1 MSLLAF
7 LPRLTR
13 QKLSPCGVSAPQLQA
28 IELRR
33 WRAMIHLPVFLAV
46 LLPLSLQAY
55 VVSGTYTGNG
65 TSQTVSLGFQPS
77 VVIVKDGTSG
87 ITTPAATPM
96 QIRTSTMSLTKDM
109 GQSTA
114 SSTTGTDRIT
124 AFTAT
129 GFTVGAS
136 LHVNNNGRTFHYLA
150 LSTTPGEIVVGTYT
164 GNGVDNRNI
173 TGLGFQPDMV
183 MTMYEGTANAV
194 FRTVDMPTDKCL
206 PWLDGPVLNGLQS
219 FVADGFQVGTDA
231 SVNTNGTGYHY
242 IACKHVTGK
251 FITGTYIGNN
261 LDRNIT
267 GLGFQPEA
275 VFIRLMK
282 DAAPQPTGG
291 VKFGSTG
298 TGNSTLLTT
307 ATNSTTNVITSLL
320 ADGFGL
326 SGASNRVNWD
336 TYPNYYFAFEREEA
350 GSVVVPTV
358 ASPTSTAVTSNSAT
372 LGGSITATGGA
383 NATARGVV
391 YALTSQNP
399 NPEIGGAN
407 VTVLTESGS
416 FSTGA
421 FTRNATSLAA
431 SSGYSYKA
439 YATNSA
445 GTSYS
450 SVGTFTTTAATA
462 TIIFNASTGISGSVV
477 TDGQGGSNDV
487 SNIALQFS
495 AKGADGTTDLPMT
508 YEPNIYPGANGIAG
522 GYNSSSIQ
530 SVFKIKSSST
540 ATNFTMSSIFIVD
553 YGGVAGDLLRIEAFD
568 DGVSAGFITYQV
580 SGAPW
585 YATVDLAGL
594 GGTKFVDIDEVRI
607 TGNGGV
613 NMYIAVNNVTIS
625 GVTTS
630 ASTTTVSSLVRANAT
645 PSNLNTVNWTLTFGS
660 AVTGVTAS
668 NFTLGGTS
676 TGAAVGT
683 PSTAN
688 AGLSWTV
695 PVTTGTDGTLLLRL
709 DNDAG
714 ISSDVTTT
722 LPFVGET
729 YTVDKTA
736 PDTSITANPALLT
749 TSTSASFSFTGS
761 DAGSGV
767 ASYQVK
773 LDTASFAT
781 GTSPTAYT
789 SLADGSHTFQVRA
802 VDAAGNV
809 DASPAS
815 YTWNSSAPITPEPV
829 PTTLGDVVSAG
840 SAPGED
846 GSTNIGDFGVLRRGG
861 FLAENGHLAFPGTL
875 EIGTGSP
882 AVTLASSSGLWK
894 TAGGNLFLLARSGTT
909 VPDVAAAQ
917 FSTLPEVPG
926 ISAGGHVSF
935 LGTLNIGTGGVT
947 ADNDTGLWSELGGTG
962 LNLLLRE
969 DDDVPGLAGVKVAKF
984 ASGAYA
990 TATTGA
996 STGQAA
1002 FSVTYKGSSTKT
1014 ALLRASISGAVTTI
1028 SVIATE
1034 GEDAPGTAVDFAN
1047 LAGSY
1052 SDPGRMDST
1061 GNFVFSAITTPGNK
1075 EGLWYQTVAG
1085 TTTKVIFSGE
1095 TAPGTSGATFLKVYR
1110 PSIGSG
1116 GIIAFR
1122 ASLNANGDNST
1133 STRNDGIW
1141 RGDAANPASLTCI
1154 LRRGDDSSVVSN
1166 LPVGTRVGNPWGGWL
1181 TPSNRGAWKAWLDT
1195 NGDFTSAAPT
1205 DRHAIYTDLSGA
1217 MQLAVTVNDAAPGTA
1232 GATFSG
1238 FDLPVVG
1245 GDNQYAFIGNLA
1257 GGDTVPENN
1266 QGLWKSAPNGGA
1278 LTLALRKGDAV
1289 ATSEGSKTVSKIDL
1303 PGSLQTDRRWEQPV
1317 MDNTG
1322 RMVVYITFTDG
1333 STSQIIVP

>member
-1 MSLLAF
+1 MPLQHTFRKSLIL
-7 LPRLTR
+7 L
-13 QKLSPCGVSAPQLQA
+13 
-28 IELRR
+28 
-33 WRAMIHLPVFLAV
+33 FLAICTSAGAATWVSTPSVAGITNQLRSIWSADANNTWAVGGGNNLTQIAYWNGSTWTLQTSPVSNARMNAVWGLNANNIWAGGQNGTV
-46 LLPLSLQAY
+46 LFYNGSTWSAQTSALGTGWFIYDFWGTDANNVWAVAADGNAGRVMKWNGSTWSVIYSPADGLRALWGFSANNIWAVGDNGFVTHFDGSSWTTYPTGLGLTTLLGVWGPDANNVWIVGGSIVNSTSALYKWDGSTVAPFSNTGLPLA
-55 VVSGTYTGNG
+55 VVSGSFRGVMGSSPTDVY
-65 TSQTVSLGFQPS
+65 
-77 VVIVKDGTSG
+77 IVGD
-87 ITTPAATPM
+87 A
-96 QIRTSTMSLTKDM
+96 
-109 GQSTA
+109 
-114 SSTTGTDRIT
+114 
-124 AFTAT
+124 AT
-129 GFTVGAS
+129 GFIS
-136 LHVNNNGRTFHYLA
+136 RWN
-150 LSTTPGEIVVGTYT
+150 
-164 GNGVDNRNI
+164 
-173 TGLGFQPDMV
+173 
-183 MTMYEGTANAV
+183 
-194 FRTVDMPTDKCL
+194 
-206 PWLDGPVLNGLQS
+206 
-219 FVADGFQVGTDA
+219 
-231 SVNTNGTGYHY
+231 
-242 IACKHVTGK
+242 
-251 FITGTYIGNN
+251 
-261 LDRNIT
+261 
-267 GLGFQPEA
+267 
-275 VFIRLMK
+275 
-282 DAAPQPTGG
+282 
-291 VKFGSTG
+291 GSTWA
-298 TGNSTLLTT
+298 TETSNTTTLLTNIWTNAAGTDLWVSGGTGAVARGT
-307 ATNSTTNVITSLL
+307 A
-320 ADGFGL
+320 A
-326 SGASNRVNWD
+326 A
-336 TYPNYYFAFEREEA
+336 
-350 GSVVVPTV
+350 SVVAPTV
-358 ASPTSTAVTSNSAT
+358 TTPTSTAVTHNSAT
-372 LGGSITATGGA
+372 LGGTISATGGA

-391 YALTSQNP
+391 YALTSQNA

-407 VTVLTESGS
+407 VTVLTESGT

-421 FTRNATSLAA
+421 FTRNATSLTA

-439 YATNSA
+439 YATNSS

-450 SVGTFTTTAATA
+450 SVNTFNTLAAPAPEIAVSYAGNDVADGATVPALANGTDFGSTPVAGGQVEHTFTITNSGTAVLTL
-462 TIIFNASTGISGSVV
+462 ASLAVTG
-477 TDGQGGSNDV
+477 D
-487 SNIALQFS
+487 FS
-495 AKGADGTTDLPMT
+495 
-508 YEPNIYPGANGIAG
+508 
-522 GYNSSSIQ
+522 
-530 SVFKIKSSST
+530 
-540 ATNFTMSSIFIVD
+540 
-553 YGGVAGDLLRIEAFD
+553 
-568 DGVSAGFITYQV
+568 IT
-580 SGAPW
+580 
-585 YATVDLAGL
+585 
-594 GGTKFVDIDEVRI
+594 
-607 TGNGGV
+607 
-613 NMYIAVNNVTIS
+613 
-625 GVTTS
+625 
-630 ASTTTVSSLVRANAT
+630 AT
-645 PSNLNTVNWTLTFGS
+645 PSNNVGVSGGTTTFTVRFDPT
-660 AVTGVTAS
+660 ATGLRTGEVSFTTNDASETAY
-668 NFTLGGTS
+668 NFTVQG
-676 TGAAVGT
+676 
-683 PSTAN
+683 
-688 AGLSWTV
+688 
-695 PVTTGTDGTLLLRL
+695 TGTGPQTFDLVNFPIANTPYDG
-709 DNDAG
+709 
-714 ISSDVTTT
+714 
-722 LPFVGET
+722 GET
-729 YTVDKTA
+729 Y
-736 PDTSITANPALLT
+736 I
-749 TSTSASFSFTGS
+749 
-761 DAGSGV
+761 
-767 ASYQVK
+767 Y
-773 LDTASFAT
+773 
-781 GTSPTAYT
+781 
-789 SLADGSHTFQVRA
+789 
-802 VDAAGNV
+802 
-809 DASPAS
+809 
-815 YTWNSSAPITPEPV
+815 SSAPITPEPV

-846 GSTNIGDFGVLRRGG
+846 GTTSIGDFGLLRRGG
-861 FLAENGHLAFPGTL
+861 FLADNGHLTFPGTL

-926 ISAGGHVSF
+926 ISAGGDVSF

-1052 SDPGRMDST
+1052 SDPGRMDSA

-1075 EGLWYQTVAG
+1075 EGLWYQPVGGA
-1085 TTTKVIFSGE
+1085 TTKVIFSGE

-1122 ASLNANGDNST
+1122 ASLNANGDNSS

-1181 TPSNRGAWKAWLDT
+1181 TSSNRGAWKAWLDA

-1245 GDNQYAFIGNLA
+1245 GSNQYAFIGNLA

-1333 STSQIIVP
+1333 STSQIMVP